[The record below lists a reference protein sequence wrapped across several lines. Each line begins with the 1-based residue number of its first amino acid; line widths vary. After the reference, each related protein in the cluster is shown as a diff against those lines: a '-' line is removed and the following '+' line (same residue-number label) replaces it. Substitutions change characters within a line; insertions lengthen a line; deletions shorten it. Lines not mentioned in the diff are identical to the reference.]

1 MAKAP
6 SPPSD
11 LPKLAAPAMR
21 ALAGAG
27 LTSLAKLA
35 KAREADVSADYV
47 GFGLGDEFVV
57 GYGLDYQGRYR
68 NLPYVG
74 VLKASAAV

>member
-1 MAKAP
+1 MAKPA

-35 KAREADVSADYV
+35 KAREADVIALHGMGPNAMASI
-47 GFGLGDEFVV
+47 
-57 GYGLDYQGRYR
+57 
-68 NLPYVG
+68 
-74 VLKASAAV
+74 KAAMKAKKLSFAKR